1 MRWVV
6 AEARRWGFALC
17 GIAPIEEFEELA
29 RLPEWLARGYS
40 GEMGYLADARR
51 REPARVLPGARSLIV
66 CALNYN
72 TPLPYSTEV
81 PAGVHPRSDVVG
93 AGLAYSE
100 GSRDATLAPSTPRE
114 AGQAISSPASR
125 DPRDPYD
132 PRGWRGPKG
141 RNSRYAWGDGHHRGR
156 VRQPKDPG
164 GPPRA
169 RRPR

>member
-6 AEARRWGFALC
+6 AEARRLGFDLC

-81 PAGVHPRSDVVG
+81 PAGGHPRSAVG
-93 AGLAYSE
+93 GARLAYSE
-100 GSRDATLAPSTPRE
+100 GSRDATLAPSTDRKSTRLN
-114 AGQAISSPASR
+114 SS
-125 DPRDPYD
+125 
-132 PRGWRGPKG
+132 
-141 RNSRYAWGDGHHRGR
+141 H
-156 VRQPKDPG
+156 
-164 GPPRA
+164 
-169 RRPR
+169 